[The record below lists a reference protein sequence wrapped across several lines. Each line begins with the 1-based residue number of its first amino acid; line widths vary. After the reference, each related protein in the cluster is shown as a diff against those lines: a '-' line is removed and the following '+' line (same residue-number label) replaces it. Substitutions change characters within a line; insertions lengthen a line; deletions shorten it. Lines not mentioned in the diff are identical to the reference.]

1 MGKQYEMAFAIGAKV
16 QGNFGSAFKNAAS
29 SVQILQSS
37 IDSLNRRQ
45 SDISSYQ
52 KTEQALERT
61 RSKLQL
67 YQAQYANLKAAI
79 EQNGQASAAEQNQLL
94 AKAKA
99 IDDLKSKEE
108 QLAGKLQSTGNALQK
123 EGVDLSNLGAASSS
137 TANQIEALKKKQEDL
152 ATSADN
158 AQSSSESLAD
168 SLGEIAAATGVVAT
182 MNAIKQAFVECAE
195 AAISFEADMAA
206 VKRTV
211 GGDDEYIDNLGESFK
226 TLSTQI
232 PITASELASIAST
245 AGQLGIAQDK
255 VESFSVVMAKL
266 ATTTDLTA
274 DEAASMLA
282 QFANITGLTD
292 YERMGAVVARLGDS
306 TATTASK
313 VVQMSQGMAAAA
325 NIAGMSATDIM
336 AISAAVGS
344 LGIEAQAGS
353 TSMSQLITTLYK
365 ATETGENL
373 SDFASVAGM
382 SAEQFKQAWAD
393 DAVSALNAFVTGLND
408 VERNGRSAIVI
419 LDELGINN
427 VRQQKAILGLASA
440 GNLLSSTISQANAA
454 WEENTA
460 LEEKAG
466 IMYETTQSK
475 LTMLSNAFQN
485 VQIAVGDAFT
495 PAISAVADALNGVVE
510 PISQWIEENPKLVQ
524 AIGTAMGIMGGMV
537 AILGAYTVAAK
548 IATAAS
554 AALTAAIPGA
564 KALLAVS
571 AVIALVAGAAT
582 LLSDSFKD
590 STQSLEDF
598 DAEFDTLN
606 TSITKDQQIYDLAQ
620 NYKKLANESERA
632 VGVIKNQDFS
642 DIDITLGATADPSV
656 NAEDFMINGDLDVDI
671 SGIADESVL
680 ADDLLLD
687 DNNTVEING
696 EAGAS
701 VDVKE
706 LITGTDAETG
716 AGYVTINGEDGTPVD
731 ANDLITG
738 VNEETGHGNAVID
751 GVPGKEVNTNELWS
765 GDGTATITGVPSETK
780 VDADSLV
787 NNYGIKLHGTPDNNL
802 ILDANVL
809 VNNETPVSIHAQW
822 DNMEAMQADVEKLK
836 ADALQAKTDLKEA
849 KTAMADLEER
859 QGQLQTRL
867 EHAETEDARTSLR
880 GQLEEVNK
888 AIEAQ
893 REEVE
898 KCETAY
904 QQTAGQYVV
913 TESAAKTL
921 QDRLT
926 ELKAIEDQLGISAGN
941 EADAHSENA
950 EAMMEEADAAAKEA
964 ANRIKAN
971 VSGGA
976 SSYVESVNRMA
987 EAEASRTEAI
997 AEAAKAQAEYDDYA
1011 NSYAGRLRALYGEM
1025 KDFESAGD
1033 YDNAQKKLQQMNQ
1046 ILQEAPYE
1054 DFGHAWLNGIGAAD
1068 AFIEKYADSYEDL
1081 AWDIDDANGQVTK
1094 YAENIQTLQEDQQ
1107 NYIDNIANAI
1117 ESGVLDEAEAR
1128 TLLNDALIGQEDREA
1143 TVNSIMERVKTTMEE
1158 RAAATEEAADAS
1170 GELAAAD
1177 ADVAYTAEDVAT
1189 ATQPIIDQMEALSEA
1204 YTTAYEAAYNS
1215 IDGQLKLF
1223 QNAPEA
1229 VETSVTDMVSAMD
1242 SQLEYIQNYREN
1254 LQLLEKAGLDKSILA
1269 ELSDGT
1275 AESAGYIQALV
1286 DDMAKNGGDSIDE
1299 INNKFAE
1306 IEKAKGE
1313 FADTVAEMQTD
1324 FTEKMTALET
1334 QLNTTVENMNKSD
1347 EAASAG
1353 ASTIQAFADA
1363 AAGKQ
1368 SAVESA
1374 FAKVAAAAMK
1384 KLSLSLN
1391 FPGFAGG
1398 TENAPEGF
1406 AMVGEN
1412 GPELVYLN
1420 GGEKIMD
1427 ASETQ
1432 RTMDKLTPNAEPVT
1446 ALQSSGNG
1454 GNVYS
1459 IDFKP
1464 QFNLSGSSNT
1474 EELRAMLEEQTEN
1487 MRGQLEEML
1496 DEIENDRTRRK
1507 YA

>member
-16 QGNFGSAFKNAAS
+16 QSNFGAAFKNAS
-29 SVQILQSS
+29 RDVQGLQTT
-37 IDSLNRRQ
+37 IDSLNKRQ

-52 KTEQALERT
+52 KTEQALEKT
-61 RSKLQL
+61 RAKLAL
-67 YQAQYANLKAAI
+67 YQQQYANLKNAI
-79 EQNGQASAAEQNQLL
+79 EQNGQASVQEQNQML

-108 QLAGKLQSTGNALQK
+108 QLAGKLQSTGNALQN
-123 EGVDLSNLGAASSS
+123 EGVDLNNLGQASTQ
-137 TANQIEALKKKQEDL
+137 TANQIEALRNKQDDL
-152 ATSADN
+152 ITSSNN
-158 AQSSSESLAD
+158 AQEATTSMAD
-168 SLGEIAAATGVVAT
+168 SLMDVVAATGAVEAL
-182 MNAIKQAFVECAE
+182 NKLKQAFQECAE

-226 TLSTQI
+226 SLSTQI

-255 VESFSVVMAKL
+255 VEEFSVVMAKL

-292 YERMGAVVARLGDS
+292 YERMGAVVAQLGDS

-373 SDFASVAGM
+373 SEFASVAGM

-466 IMYETTQSK
+466 IMYETTQSR

-537 AILGAYTVAAK
+537 AILGAYTIAAK
-548 IATAAS
+548 LATAAS

-606 TSITKDQQIYDLAQ
+606 TSIAKDQQIYDLAQ
-620 NYKKLANESERA
+620 NYKKLASESEHA

-656 NAEDFMINGDLDVDI
+656 NAEDFMINGDLDVGI

-687 DNNTVEING
+687 DNNTVKIDG
-696 EAGAS
+696 EAGES

-716 AGYVTINGEDGTPVD
+716 AGYVTI
-731 ANDLITG
+731 
-738 VNEETGHGNAVID
+738 D
-751 GVPGKEVNTNELWS
+751 GVPS
-765 GDGTATITGVPSETK
+765 DTK
-780 VDADSLV
+780 VEADALV
-787 NNYGIKLHGTPDNNL
+787 DNYGIKLHGTPDSNL

-809 VNNETPVSIHAQW
+809 VNNETPVSIHAKW
-822 DNMEAMQADVEKLK
+822 DNMEAMQADVETLK
-836 ADALQAKTDLKEA
+836 SNALSAKNNL
-849 KTAMADLEER
+849 
-859 QGQLQTRL
+859 
-867 EHAETEDARTSLR
+867 
-880 GQLEEVNK
+880 
-888 AIEAQ
+888 IEAQ
-893 REEVE
+893 TKLADLQERLGHLSVRYENAETDNAKATLKEQMKDVTDAIEDQRKEVE
-898 KCETAY
+898 KCENAY

-997 AEAAKAQAEYDDYA
+997 ADAARVQAEYDDYA

-1068 AFIEKYADSYEDL
+1068 AFIEKYAESYEDL
-1081 AWDIDDANGQVTK
+1081 VWNIDDANGEVAK

-1143 TVNSIMERVKTTMEE
+1143 TVDSIMERVKATMEE

-1177 ADVAYTAEDVAT
+1177 ANVAYTAEDVAT
-1189 ATQPIIDQMEALSEA
+1189 ATQPIIDQMEALAEA
-1204 YTTAYEAAYNS
+1204 YTSAYDAAYKSMSGQFNLFESAPEVVAAS
-1215 IDGQLKLF
+1215 IEDMSSALDSQIAYINTYKENLKLLK
-1223 QNAPEA
+1223 N
-1229 VETSVTDMVSAMD
+1229 
-1242 SQLEYIQNYREN
+1242 
-1254 LQLLEKAGLDKSILA
+1254 AGLDDGLLA
-1269 ELSDGT
+1269 ALSDGS

-1286 DDMAKNGGDSIDE
+1286 DDLDNGGTAIDE
-1299 INNKFAE
+1299 ISDKFKTV
-1306 IEKAKGE
+1306 EKAKGE

-1324 FTEKMTALET
+1324 FSEKMTALEK
-1334 QLNTTVENMNKSD
+1334 QLNTTVENMNQS
-1347 EAASAG
+1347 EAAAAAG
-1353 ASTIQAFADA
+1353 ATTVQAFADA
-1363 AAGKQ
+1363 ASSKTGI
-1368 SAVESA
+1368 VESA
-1374 FAKVAAAAMK
+1374 FAKVAAAAMR
-1384 KLSLSLN
+1384 KLKLDLN

-1398 TENAPEGF
+1398 TDSAPEGF
-1406 AMVGEN
+1406 AMVGEH

-1420 GGEKIMD
+1420 GGERILN
-1427 ASETQ
+1427 AQETQ
-1432 RTMDKLTPNAEPVT
+1432 RAMNSMSLNAEPVT
-1446 ALQSSGNG
+1446 ALQSDG
-1454 GNVYS
+1454 GGGRTYQ
-1459 IDFKP
+1459 IEYKP
-1464 QFNLSGSSNT
+1464 QYNITGSMNA
-1474 EELRAMLEEQTEN
+1474 EELQAV
-1487 MRGQLEEML
+1487 L
-1496 DEIENDRTRRK
+1496 DEHDADMRDKIEDLLKDIENDENRRR

>member
-16 QGNFGSAFKNAAS
+16 QGNFGAAFKNAS
-29 SVQILQSS
+29 RDVQGLQTT
-37 IDSLNRRQ
+37 IDSLNKRQ

-52 KTEQALERT
+52 KTEQALEKT
-61 RSKLQL
+61 RAKLAL
-67 YQAQYANLKAAI
+67 YQQQYANLKNAI
-79 EQNGQASAAEQNQLL
+79 EQNGQASVQEQNQML

-108 QLAGKLQSTGNALQK
+108 QLANKLQNTGNALQK
-123 EGVDLSNLGAASSS
+123 EGVDLNNLSAASSS
-137 TANQIEALKKKQEDL
+137 TASQIETLKKKQEDL

-158 AQSSSESLAD
+158 AQGSTESLAD

-226 TLSTQI
+226 SLSTQI

-255 VESFSVVMAKL
+255 VEEFSIVMAKL

-292 YERMGAVVARLGDS
+292 YERMGAVVAQLGDS

-373 SDFASVAGM
+373 KEFAAVAGM

-393 DAVSALNAFVTGLND
+393 DAVSALNSFVTGLND

-475 LTMLSNAFQN
+475 LTMLGNAFQN
-485 VQIAVGDAFT
+485 VQIAIGEAFT

-606 TSITKDQQIYDLAQ
+606 TSIAKDQQIYDLAQ
-620 NYKKLANESERA
+620 NYKKLASESEHA

-642 DIDITLGATADPSV
+642 DIDITLGATADPT
-656 NAEDFMINGDLDVDI
+656 INPDEFLIDNDHDVEVSGLPDGKLD
-671 SGIADESVL
+671 A
-680 ADDLLLD
+680 DLLLD
-687 DNNTVEING
+687 EDGNLVAVDGYAGDTVDVDSLVTGTIDG
-696 EAGAS
+696 DGQVPIDGIPGDS
-701 VDVKE
+701 VDTSE
-706 LITGTDAETG
+706 LITGEDAKQ
-716 AGYVTINGEDGTPVD
+716 INGVPGDTVD
-731 ANDLITG
+731 TDELITG
-738 VNEETGHGNAVID
+738 
-751 GVPGKEVNTNELWS
+751 
-765 GDGTATITGVPSETK
+765 DGTTPITGYANTGELVQ
-780 VDADSLV
+780 ADDLV
-787 NNYGIKLHGTPDNNL
+787 NNYGVSIHGTPDGQL
-802 ILDANVL
+802 LLDANVL
-809 VNNETPVSIHAQW
+809 VNKETPVFIHAAW
-822 DNMEAMQADVEKLK
+822 DNMDDMKADVEALK
-836 ADALQAKTDLKEA
+836 ASALQAKTDLTEA
-849 KTAMADLEER
+849 QQKLADMEER
-859 QGQLQTRL
+859 QGQLQSRL
-867 EHAETEDARTSLR
+867 QHAETEDARSSLKA
-880 GQLEEVNK
+880 QLEEVNT

-997 AEAAKAQAEYDDYA
+997 AEAARAQAEYDDYA

-1054 DFGHAWLNGIGAAD
+1054 DFGHAWLNGIGTAD
-1068 AFIEKYADSYEDL
+1068 AFIEKYAESYEDL
-1081 AWDIDDANGQVTK
+1081 AWNIDDANGQVAK

-1143 TVNSIMERVKTTMEE
+1143 TVNSIMERVNATMEE

-1177 ADVAYTAEDVAT
+1177 ANVAYTAEDVAT
-1189 ATQPIIDQMEALSEA
+1189 ATQPIIDQMTALEEA
-1204 YTTAYEAAYNS
+1204 YNAAYDS
-1215 IDGQLKLF
+1215 AYKSLDGQFKLF
-1223 QNAPEA
+1223 EQLDEITTSEDPAQA
-1229 VETSVTDMVSAMD
+1229 VEDYINALKTQQQYLADYQANWD
-1242 SQLEYIQNYREN
+1242 QLKRDGLNET
-1254 LQLLEKAGLDKSILA
+1254 LLAQ
-1269 ELSDGT
+1269 LSDGSQ
-1275 AESAGYIQALV
+1275 ESARILADLV
-1286 DDMAKNGGDSIDE
+1286 AAGAGRIDE
-1299 INNKFAE
+1299 LNDEFLKVEEGKESFAGE
-1306 IEKAKGE
+1306 VADMETDFSTTMAQLQADLESTIEKM
-1313 FADTVAEMQTD
+1313 DMS
-1324 FTEKMTALET
+1324 TEA
-1334 QLNTTVENMNKSD
+1334 
-1347 EAASAG
+1347 AASAR
-1353 ASTIQAFADA
+1353 STMDAFADA
-1363 AAGKQ
+1363 AEGKLDKVRAAFQ
-1368 SAVESA
+1368 KVANAAKQALQIDVSGDGYASGTESA
-1374 FAKVAAAAMK
+1374 T
-1384 KLSLSLN
+1384 
-1391 FPGFAGG
+1391 PGFH
-1398 TENAPEGF
+1398 
-1406 AMVGEN
+1406 MVGEN
-1412 GPELVYLN
+1412 GPEMVFMN
-1420 GGEKIMD
+1420 GGEKVLD
-1427 ASETQ
+1427 AQETQ
-1432 RTMDKLTPNAEPVT
+1432 KAMNSMSLNAEPVT
-1446 ALQSSGNG
+1446 ALQSDG
-1454 GNVYS
+1454 GGGRTYQ
-1459 IDFKP
+1459 IEYKP
-1464 QFNLSGSSNT
+1464 QYNITGSMNA
-1474 EELRAMLEEQTEN
+1474 EELQAV
-1487 MRGQLEEML
+1487 L
-1496 DEIENDRTRRK
+1496 DEHDADMRDKIEDLLKDIENDENRRK